1 MGPVIAAAETRVARA
16 ILIVPASN
24 PAMIAKA
31 AASDADAVCIDLEDA
46 VAPDQKATARGH
58 VITALRSLDFGG
70 KTRSLRINGIDTP
83 FAYRDLVEIVE
94 HAGSVLDTIV
104 VPKVSGADELRFVD
118 QMLHQIEAATGQT
131 RPVGLEALVETAAG
145 VLNIREV
152 VRATSRLEALIF
164 GSGDF
169 AASMQMPL
177 ATIGGFDAH
186 DALYP
191 GHRWHHVMQTLVTAA
206 RAGGLRAIDGPY
218 AAFRDADGL
227 ERACAIG
234 RSLGFEGKWCIHPG
248 QVAMVN
254 AAYSPSPA
262 EIGWA
267 EAVTAAYDAAL
278 ADGRGAIQVDG
289 KMIDEASLR
298 ACRQVLDRARRAR
311 SN

>member
-1 MGPVIAAAETRVARA
+1 MSGGGVLRITRTV
-16 ILIVPASN
+16 LIVPASS

-46 VAPDQKATARGH
+46 VAPDQKAAARGH
-58 VITALRSLDFGG
+58 VVEALRSLDFGG
-70 KTRSLRINGIDTP
+70 KTRAVRINGLDTP
-83 FAYRDLVEIVE
+83 FAYRDVIAVVEAAGAFVE
-94 HAGSVLDTIV
+94 TLV

-118 QMLHQIEAATGQT
+118 RLLSQIEGATDLA

-145 VLNIREV
+145 LLNLREV
-152 VRATSRLEALIF
+152 ATASPRLEALIF

-177 ATIGGFDAH
+177 DTIGGFDAH

-191 GHRWHHVMQTLVTAA
+191 GHRWHHVMQSLVTAA
-206 RAGGLRAIDGPY
+206 RAHGLRAVDGPY
-218 AAFRDADGL
+218 AAFKDADGL
-227 ERACAIG
+227 DRACGIG
-234 RSLGFEGKWCIHPG
+234 RALGFDGKWCIHPA
-248 QVAMVN
+248 QVAGVN
-254 AAYSPSPA
+254 AAYSPTAA

-267 EAVTAAYDAAL
+267 REVTTAYDAAL
-278 ADGRGAIQVDG
+278 AAGRGAVSVAG

-311 SN
+311 LID